1 MVVGQVLPNPSPVLD
16 ALPRV
21 GPKRHSRAVTIA
33 VAASIATHVAVGF
46 YLYKSSFQPNPIAV
60 TEAETPPIQAR
71 TITLEKPPPPA
82 QPKPIQPT
90 ASHLHSPAAPAP
102 ERVDTLPVQVLKPID
117 QALIVPSLSLEGP
130 GSGPVLLNT
139 APKPRVITDPAW
151 LSQPNGDEVS
161 RSYPQEA
168 ARRGLGAGVT
178 LNCLVSAAGS
188 VSRCEVV
195 DESPKGWGF
204 GKAALSLTRYFR
216 MKPRTEDG
224 QAVDGTLVRIP
235 IQFRLG

>member
-1 MVVGQVLPNPSPVLD
+1 MVVGQVIPNPSPVLG

-21 GPKRHSRAVTIA
+21 GAKRQSRALTIA
-33 VAASIATHVAVGF
+33 VAASITTHVAVGF
-46 YLYKSSFQPNPIAV
+46 YLYKSSVQPSPFVV
-60 TEAETPPIQAR
+60 TQAETPPIQVR
-71 TITLEKPPPPA
+71 TVTLERPPPPA
-82 QPKPIQPT
+82 PPKPIQPT
-90 ASHLHSPAAPAP
+90 ASRLHAPAGPAPRNVEILSAPTIKPVDAPLIMPPFSLTGVGAGPALVNTSPA
-102 ERVDTLPVQVLKPID
+102 
-117 QALIVPSLSLEGP
+117 
-130 GSGPVLLNT
+130 
-139 APKPRVITDPAW
+139 PKTITDPAW
-151 LSQPNGDEVS
+151 LSQPSGDEVS
-161 RSYPQEA
+161 RAYPQEA

-195 DESPKGWGF
+195 DESPKGLGF

-224 QAVDGTLVRIP
+224 QAVDGALVRIP